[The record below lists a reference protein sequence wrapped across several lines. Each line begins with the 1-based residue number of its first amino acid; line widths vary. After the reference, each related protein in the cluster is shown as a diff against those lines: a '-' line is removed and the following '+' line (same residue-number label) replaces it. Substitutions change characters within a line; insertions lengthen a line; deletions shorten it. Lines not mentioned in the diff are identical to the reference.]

1 MPKCLGI
8 YIEDDVIKYAKVDKS
23 KDVLKVEASSVVFY
37 ERGNLFHTIEKIVRE
52 TFSSK
57 DPICIN
63 VSNEIYNYFDVF
75 SALRVADQKKSLDL
89 DFELLCSEKGYNK
102 ESLDTRFILRDSKE
116 NVEKLK
122 AIHIAANKDNLK
134 TRLQNFSGF
143 KVVSATP
150 IPTSIYNLLDDGK
163 NDENENVVIVNI
175 EGDTKV
181 TTVIGGEIYD
191 VNILPQ
197 GMEEILE
204 NINKVE
210 NSMQKAYECCK
221 NTTIYTQDAQELKT
235 VEDNDH
241 LDSVMPVLY
250 KIVTE
255 VKKIVDSSVASISKV
270 YITGLGTAINNVDL
284 YFQEYIQNAKCE
296 LLKPFF
302 MNNIST
308 IKTPIKEYIEVN
320 SAIALA
326 LEGLGYGS
334 KDLNFK
340 AKSGGGEIN
349 INTQSLSDFFR
360 DFTSWRTPLKA
371 FDKSLIRVLVCL
383 IIGIVGYTVFS
394 DIIVGEIDKKTEEI
408 NIASATIEEEIGTIS
423 DQIDTIKQASDTYTD
438 LLSALTAADEGTG
451 TKKDTAV
458 IKKYAVP
465 NLLYKILQTIPK
477 QVQITSIQNT
487 EDTHIVIKAQAEKYE
502 QLGYF
507 KAVLM
512 TDSILLNVTS
522 DTSYKNGNVVY
533 VTIEGDLP

>member
-8 YIEDDVIKYAKVDKS
+8 YIEDDVIKYAKLDKS
-23 KDVLKVEASSVVFY
+23 KDVLKVEASSVVFFD
-37 ERGNLFHTIEKIVRE
+37 RGNAFQTIEKIVRE

-75 SALRVADQKKSLDL
+75 SALRTADQKKSLDL
-89 DFELLCSEKGYNK
+89 DFELLCSEKGYNR

-122 AIHIAANKDNLK
+122 AIHIATNKDNLK

-150 IPTSIYNLLDDGK
+150 IPTSIYNLLDNGK
-163 NDENENVVIVNI
+163 NEDDNVVIVNI

-181 TTVIGGEIYD
+181 TTIVGGEIYN
-191 VNILPQ
+191 VNIIPQ
-197 GMEEILE
+197 GMDEILE

-210 NSMQKAYECCK
+210 NSMQKSYECCK
-221 NTTIYTQDAQELKT
+221 NTTIYTQDAQELKA
-235 VEDNDH
+235 VQDNDH
-241 LDSVMPVLY
+241 LEDVMPVLY
-250 KIVTE
+250 KIVNE
-255 VKKIVDSSVASISKV
+255 VRKIVDSSVASISRV

-284 YFQEYIQNAKCE
+284 YFQEYIQTAKCE

-302 MNNIST
+302 MNNMSSV
-308 IKTPIKEYIEVN
+308 KVPIKEYIEVN

-340 AKSGGGEIN
+340 GKSGAAEVN
-349 INTQSLSDFFR
+349 INTQSVAEFFR
-360 DFTSWRTPLKA
+360 GFTSWRTPLNA
-371 FDKSLIRVLVCL
+371 FDKSLIRILVCL
-383 IIGIVGYTVFS
+383 IIGIIGYTVAS
-394 DIIVGEIDKKTEEI
+394 DLIVNEIHHKTDEI
-408 NIASATIEEEIGTIS
+408 GTAAGVVEEEI
-423 DQIDTIKQASDTYTD
+423 DTIGSQVKIIKEASESYDS
-438 LLSALTAADEGTG
+438 LLKALTAADENTS
-451 TKKDTAV
+451 TKPDTTV
-458 IKKYAVP
+458 IKKYAIP
-465 NLLYKILQTIPK
+465 NLLYKILQVIPK

-522 DTSYKNGNVVY
+522 DTSYKSGNVVY

>member
-8 YIEDDVIKYAKVDKS
+8 YIEDDVIKYAKLDKS
-23 KDVLKVEASSVVFY
+23 KDVLKVEASSVVFFD
-37 ERGNLFHTIEKIVRE
+37 RGNAFQTIEKIVRE

-75 SALRVADQKKSLDL
+75 SALRTADQKKSLDL
-89 DFELLCSEKGYNK
+89 DFELLCSEKGYNR

-122 AIHIAANKDNLK
+122 AIHIATNKDNLK

-150 IPTSIYNLLDDGK
+150 IPTSIYNLLDNGK
-163 NDENENVVIVNI
+163 NEDDNVVIVNI

-181 TTVIGGEIYD
+181 TTIVGGEIYN
-191 VNILPQ
+191 VNIIPQ
-197 GMEEILE
+197 GMDEILE

-210 NSMQKAYECCK
+210 NSMQKSYECCK
-221 NTTIYTQDAQELKT
+221 NTTIYTQDAQELKA
-235 VEDNDH
+235 VQDNDH
-241 LDSVMPVLY
+241 LEDVMPVLY
-250 KIVTE
+250 KIVNE
-255 VKKIVDSSVASISKV
+255 VRKIVDSSVASISKV

-284 YFQEYIQNAKCE
+284 YFQEYIQTAKCE

-302 MNNIST
+302 MNNMSSV
-308 IKTPIKEYIEVN
+308 KVPIKEYIEVN

-340 AKSGGGEIN
+340 GKSGAAEVN
-349 INTQSLSDFFR
+349 INTQSVAEFFR
-360 DFTSWRTPLKA
+360 GFTSWRTPLNA
-371 FDKSLIRVLVCL
+371 FDKSLIRILVCL
-383 IIGIVGYTVFS
+383 IIGIIGYTVAS
-394 DIIVGEIDKKTEEI
+394 DLIVNEIHHKTDEI
-408 NIASATIEEEIGTIS
+408 GTAAGVVEEEI
-423 DQIDTIKQASDTYTD
+423 DTIGSQIKIIKEASESYDS
-438 LLSALTAADEGTG
+438 LLKALTAADENTS
-451 TKKDTAV
+451 TKPDTTV
-458 IKKYAVP
+458 IKKYAIP
-465 NLLYKILQTIPK
+465 NLLYKILQVIPK

-522 DTSYKNGNVVY
+522 DTSYKSGNVVY